1 MPQYSEGFRERAVQ
15 MMMAPNAMSVAQ
27 VSRDTGVSEQTLY
40 NWRNRFR
47 HQGKAVPADPKN
59 PENWGGENKLA
70 VVIETAALN
79 EQELAEYCRK
89 KGFYVEQVTRW
100 REAAV
105 AGAETQRPLSATER
119 RELQQARKKTH
130 KLEKEL
136 RRKEK
141 ALAEVAALLVLQ
153 KIVQAIWGGRR
164 GRLIVPQDRQMAID
178 LIEEAVVPS
187 SQGLAG
193 LR

>member
-153 KIVQAIWGGRR
+153 KKAQAIWGGRR

-178 LIEEAVVPS
+178 LIEEVVVPS

>member
-47 HQGKAVPADPKN
+47 DEGKAVSADPKN
-59 PENWGGENKLA
+59 PENWSGENKLA

-89 KGFYVEQVTRW
+89 KGLYVEQVTRW
-100 REAAV
+100 RESAV
-105 AGAETQRPLSATER
+105 AGAETQRPLSAAER
-119 RELQQARKKTH
+119 RELQQERKKTR

-141 ALAEVAALLVLQ
+141 ALAEAAALLVLQ
-153 KIVQAIWGGRR
+153 KKAQAIWGDGE
-164 GRLIVPQDRQMAID
+164 DD
-178 LIEEAVVPS
+178 
-187 SQGLAG
+187 
-193 LR
+193 